1 MNQAESFKD
10 WNEKMAVKYNPDHYH
25 NSRNIFIKILSRLRT
40 HLIIRLLNIK
50 DDDEVLDLGCGSG
63 NMLATIKTGHLT
75 GVDLSSSLIG
85 LAKEKL
91 ADRDAQLFIGSV
103 EDLPKEISAQKYDK
117 IFSSEVIEHI
127 EHPEAMI
134 AQILSVAK
142 PDSLIVISF
151 PNEHLIARIKLILLK
166 IGLFKIIFRGLPP
179 QMADEWHLHEIRL
192 GYFQKLIAGQLRVIA
207 IKKMPA
213 PFLPLHYIFLCQKI

>member
-1 MNQAESFKD
+1 
-10 WNEKMAVKYNPDHYH
+10 MAVKYNPDHYH
-25 NSRNIFIKILSRLRT
+25 NSHNIFIKILSRLRT
-40 HLIIRLLNIK
+40 RLVIRLLNIK

-63 NMLATIKTGHLT
+63 NMLAAIKTGRLT
-75 GVDLSSSLIG
+75 GVDLSASLIG

-91 ADRDAQLFIGSV
+91 AGRDAQLFIGSV
-103 EDLPKEISAQKYDK
+103 EDLPKEISARKYDK

-127 EHPEAMI
+127 ERPEKMI
-134 AQILSVAK
+134 EQILTIAK

-151 PNEHLIARIKLILLK
+151 PNEHLIAGIKSFLLK
-166 IGLFKIIFRGLPP
+166 IGLFKILFRGLPP

-192 GYFQKLIAGQLRVIA
+192 DYFQKLIAGRLRVIA
-207 IKKMPA
+207 IKKIPV